1 MKTQNRKTR
10 LPRRLIGFVAAFAL
24 ALSLL
29 PVGVLTAFGEGE
41 AILQALN
48 LAGEPEAVLA
58 EEAPTSVIDG
68 EDEDIASTDETADPV
83 TEPETP
89 AEDAA
94 GDTDDGEDVAK
105 DDGKQEAAPSQEL
118 KAFTSTYE
126 EAVAAAAAKDK
137 DALAKALE
145 TATGLHAMLSADE
158 LEQPEVARMWTEIE
172 GLRATLSELAAEV
185 TDPAATVNGTGYE
198 TLQEAIGAANAGDT
212 VIIARDLALTEGI
225 TVAKAITLDLGGKKL
240 TASGCSAVT
249 VTGASA
255 TVRGGTIEVSAGS
268 DTYAVTVGASGSLS
282 TESVTVIGHG
292 ASGVLVNGGSYV
304 KRLTNIQATD
314 GFGIRVVN
322 GGSASHEGGMV
333 VANYGVFV
341 AGSGSTF
348 NMNGGDISAAG
359 FGITGNGL
367 AANGGTTINISG
379 GSVSS
384 TDSIAVYHP
393 QAGTLTVSGGSL
405 SGTYG
410 GIGIKSGTLTVTGGT
425 IAGTS
430 GGAYVDGE
438 SNGNG
443 INVSGSAIHVDSR
456 AGYAG
461 GMNISIS
468 GGTLSS
474 NNGYAID
481 EVSGGGSSQI
491 SSLFVTGGSFRAAL
505 GSIRLAPGANASV
518 SGGSFSHEV
527 PAEYC
532 ATGFV
537 CDGENGSYDI
547 VRADSIVEAQIGD
560 TTYKTLAE
568 AIAAAKDGDTV
579 VLLRSVSADGEGIVV
594 SGKAITLDLNGKTIT
609 GSGITGA
616 AVVSAAGGSA
626 VTVLGNGGTVTGSDS
641 PALATTGGSLVVSGG
656 SYRGNTTGCINA
668 QQGAITVYGGTFG
681 CEYAEGPGV
690 WYVLAGDA
698 ASFKIYGGTF
708 LNAEP
713 AESQLASGC
722 KVISDGAGKFDVT
735 RNYSGNIT
743 LLDGTPVEGN
753 TIVFADET
761 TLQMIEVTDP
771 NFGDKSWEWRAG
783 FKITVPE
790 GSHNPSY
797 SQISDWFNDDGSSS
811 QWVSAGSVADDGI
824 YYVSSSQAMMEQY
837 KGGDNQLMYRYGFDW
852 DGDGVNDQYV
862 TVIVKDTVTYAD
874 HECEWDE
881 GVILEGD
888 EPTCT
893 QTGVRTFECAK
904 CHVTRAEEVP
914 ALGHEYGDWYLA
926 YEATC
931 TTPEIEERVCERE
944 SGCDG
949 TWENGDGLEQ
959 RETAPALGHQ
969 WGDWAILEGFEPTC
983 VDDGIE
989 YRECAR
995 PGCQLTEEED
1005 EYGMGHGYEERVIP
1019 ALGHSWTTTV
1029 TKAATCTEDG
1039 EETSVCATC
1048 GETVT
1053 TVIPATGHSAVAV
1066 ADKPATCTET
1076 GLSGRTVCSVCNQ
1089 AVNEGTVLPM
1099 LEHRV
1104 GVGAVIRAA
1113 TCTTEGLMAFSCQ
1126 DCGVQVSTETIP
1138 ALGHAVAID
1147 PAVAATCTTA
1157 GLTEGSHC
1165 TACNEVLT
1173 AQQTIPALGH
1183 DWDEGEVTKAATC
1196 SATGVRT
1203 HHCTRCN
1210 VAGEQEIAID
1220 PNAHSWGAWTVV
1232 RNAAVGVEGSE
1243 QRVCAHDGT
1252 HVETRAIAA
1261 LQQPQNGGNANG
1273 ATTGGNAASGAT
1285 GGNGAAGGAT
1295 GGVEAAMT
1303 GGTGNVAGAQG
1314 AGEAIEGDETPLAA
1328 PDETTIADDANPLAA
1343 GNARVQQEGVDWAPV
1358 AVAVGAFVLVDG
1370 VAIAYVLRKRRRNRM
1385 M

>member
-58 EEAPTSVIDG
+58 EEAPASAIDG
-68 EDEDIASTDETADPV
+68 EDEDVASTDETADPV
-83 TEPETP
+83 TEPETA
-89 AEDAA
+89 AEDAV
-94 GDTDDGEDVAK
+94 GDTDDGEGAAK
-105 DDGKQEAAPSQEL
+105 DDGEQEAAPSQEL
-118 KAFTSTYE
+118 KAFTSAYE

-145 TATGLHAMLSADE
+145 TATGLHAMLSVDE

-212 VIIARDLALTEGI
+212 VIIAKDLALTEGI

-304 KRLTNIQATD
+304 KRLTNIQATG

-443 INVSGSAIHVDSR
+443 IHVSGSAIHVDSR

-481 EVSGGGSSQI
+481 EVSGGSSQI
-491 SSLFVTGGSFRAAL
+491 SSLSVTGGSFRAAL

-579 VLLRSVSADGEGIVV
+579 VLLRSVSVDGEGIVV

-656 SYRGNTTGCINA
+656 SYRGNTIGCINA

-874 HECEWDE
+874 HADHVWDE
-881 GVILEGD
+881 GVITVEPTCANPGARVFTCAVGGETRTEEIPALGCDWDEWVYYDATCTTGGGREHFCKRAEACDGEGWEWED
-888 EPTCT
+888 TTPALGHDWSDWELAIEPTCT
-893 QTGVRTFECAK
+893 EAGVECRW
-904 CHVTRAEEVP
+904 CNR
-914 ALGHEYGDWYLA
+914 DD
-926 YEATC
+926 
-931 TTPEIEERVCERE
+931 
-944 SGCDG
+944 CDG
-949 TWENGDGLEQ
+949 TWENGDGWDE
-959 RETAPALGHQ
+959 RE
-969 WGDWAILEGFEPTC
+969 
-983 VDDGIE
+983 V
-989 YRECAR
+989 
-995 PGCQLTEEED
+995 
-1005 EYGMGHGYEERVIP
+1005 P
-1019 ALGHSWTTTV
+1019 ALGHSWNTTV

-1039 EETSVCATC
+1039 EETSVCAAC

-1089 AVNEGTVLPM
+1089 VVNEGTVLPM

-1113 TCTTEGLMAFSCQ
+1113 TCTTEGIMAFSCQ

-1273 ATTGGNAASGAT
+1273 ATTGGNAVSGAT

-1295 GGVEAAMT
+1295 GGVDAAVT
-1303 GGTGNVAGAQG
+1303 GGTGNVAGTQG

>member
-58 EEAPTSVIDG
+58 EEAPTSAIDG

-145 TATGLHAMLSADE
+145 TATGLHAMLGADE

-212 VIIARDLALTEGI
+212 VTIAKDLALTEGI

-341 AGSGSTF
+341 AGSGSRF

-443 INVSGSAIHVDSR
+443 IHVSGSAIHVDSR

-481 EVSGGGSSQI
+481 EVSGGSSQI
-491 SSLFVTGGSFRAAL
+491 SSLSVTGDSFHAAL

-579 VLLRSVSADGEGIVV
+579 VLLRSVSVDGEGIVV

-874 HECEWDE
+874 HADHVWDE
-881 GVILEGD
+881 GVITVEPTCANPGARVFTCAVGGETRTEEIPALGCDWDEWVYYDATCTTGGGREHFCKRAEACDGEGWEWED
-888 EPTCT
+888 TTPALGHDWSDWELAIEPTCT
-893 QTGVRTFECAK
+893 EAGVECRW
-904 CHVTRAEEVP
+904 CNR
-914 ALGHEYGDWYLA
+914 DD
-926 YEATC
+926 
-931 TTPEIEERVCERE
+931 
-944 SGCDG
+944 CDG
-949 TWENGDGLEQ
+949 TWENGDGWDE
-959 RETAPALGHQ
+959 RE
-969 WGDWAILEGFEPTC
+969 
-983 VDDGIE
+983 V
-989 YRECAR
+989 
-995 PGCQLTEEED
+995 
-1005 EYGMGHGYEERVIP
+1005 P
-1019 ALGHSWTTTV
+1019 ALGHSWNTTV

-1039 EETSVCATC
+1039 EETSVCAAC

-1089 AVNEGTVLPM
+1089 VVNEGTVLPM

-1113 TCTTEGLMAFSCQ
+1113 TCTTEGIMAFSCQ

-1273 ATTGGNAASGAT
+1273 ATTGGNAVSGAT

-1295 GGVEAAMT
+1295 GGVDAAVT
-1303 GGTGNVAGAQG
+1303 GGTGNVAGTQG

>member
-58 EEAPTSVIDG
+58 EEAPTSAIDG
-68 EDEDIASTDETADPV
+68 EDEDVASTDETADPV
-83 TEPETP
+83 TEPETA
-89 AEDAA
+89 AEDAV
-94 GDTDDGEDVAK
+94 GDTDDGEGAAK
-105 DDGKQEAAPSQEL
+105 DDGEQEAAPSQEL
-118 KAFTSTYE
+118 KAFTNTYE

-145 TATGLHAMLSADE
+145 TATGLHAMLGADE

-212 VIIARDLALTEGI
+212 VTIAKDLALTEGI

-249 VTGASA
+249 VTGDSA

-282 TESVTVIGHG
+282 TESVTIIGHG

-491 SSLFVTGGSFRAAL
+491 SSLSVTGGSFRAAL

-547 VRADSIVEAQIGD
+547 VRANSIVEAQIGD

-579 VLLRSVSADGEGIVV
+579 VLLRSVSVDGEGIVV

-761 TLQMIEVTDP
+761 TLQMIEVTNP

-783 FKITVPE
+783 FKIAVPE

-874 HECEWDE
+874 HADHVWDE
-881 GVILEGD
+881 GVITVEPTCANPGARVFTCAVGGETRTEEIPALGCDWDEWEYYDATCTTGGGREHFCKRAEACDGEGWEWED
-888 EPTCT
+888 TTPALGHLWSDWELAVEPTCT
-893 QTGVRTFECAK
+893 EAGVECRW
-904 CHVTRAEEVP
+904 CNRGDDCDGTWEIGDGWDEREVP
-914 ALGHEYGDWYLA
+914 ALGH
-926 YEATC
+926 
-931 TTPEIEERVCERE
+931 
-944 SGCDG
+944 
-949 TWENGDGLEQ
+949 
-959 RETAPALGHQ
+959 
-969 WGDWAILEGFEPTC
+969 
-983 VDDGIE
+983 
-989 YRECAR
+989 
-995 PGCQLTEEED
+995 
-1005 EYGMGHGYEERVIP
+1005 
-1019 ALGHSWTTTV
+1019 SWNTTV

-1039 EETSVCATC
+1039 EQTSVCATC
-1048 GETVT
+1048 DETVT

-1089 AVNEGTVLPM
+1089 VVNEGTVLPM

-1147 PAVAATCTTA
+1147 PAVAATCTTT

-1183 DWDEGEVTKAATC
+1183 DWDEGEVTRAATC

-1220 PNAHSWGAWTVV
+1220 PNAHSWGAWTVI

-1273 ATTGGNAASGAT
+1273 GTTGGNAASGVT

-1295 GGVEAAMT
+1295 GGVEAAVT
-1303 GGTGNVAGAQG
+1303 GGTGNAAGTQG
-1314 AGEAIEGDETPLAA
+1314 AGEGDETPLAA

>member
-58 EEAPTSVIDG
+58 EEAPTSVIDD

-83 TEPETP
+83 TEPETA
-89 AEDAA
+89 AEDAV
-94 GDTDDGEDVAK
+94 GDTDDGEGAAK
-105 DDGKQEAAPSQEL
+105 DDGEQEAAPSQEL
-118 KAFTSTYE
+118 KAFTNTYE

-145 TATGLHAMLSADE
+145 TAIGLHAMLGADE

-212 VIIARDLALTEGI
+212 VIIAKDLALTEGI

-255 TVRGGTIEVSAGS
+255 IVRGGTIEVSAGS

-341 AGSGSTF
+341 AGNGSRF

-367 AANGGTTINISG
+367 AANGGTAINISG

-443 INVSGSAIHVDSR
+443 IHVSGSAIHVDSR

-481 EVSGGGSSQI
+481 EVSGGGSQI
-491 SSLFVTGGSFRAAL
+491 SSLSVTGGSFRAAL

-579 VLLRSVSADGEGIVV
+579 VLLRSVSVDGEGIVV

-874 HECEWDE
+874 HADHVWDE
-881 GVILEGD
+881 GVITVEPTCANPGARVFTCAVGGETRTEEIPALGCDWDEWEYYDATCTTGGGREHFCKRAEACDGEGWEWED
-888 EPTCT
+888 TTPALGHDWNDWELAIEPTCT
-893 QTGVRTFECAK
+893 EAGVECRW
-904 CHVTRAEEVP
+904 CNR
-914 ALGHEYGDWYLA
+914 DD
-926 YEATC
+926 
-931 TTPEIEERVCERE
+931 
-944 SGCDG
+944 CDG
-949 TWENGDGLEQ
+949 TWENGD
-959 RETAPALGHQ
+959 
-969 WGDWAILEGFEPTC
+969 
-983 VDDGIE
+983 
-989 YRECAR
+989 
-995 PGCQLTEEED
+995 
-1005 EYGMGHGYEERVIP
+1005 GYEERVIP
-1019 ALGHSWTTTV
+1019 ALGHSWNTTV

-1048 GETVT
+1048 GVTVT

-1066 ADKPATCTET
+1066 ADKAATCTET

-1089 AVNEGTVLPM
+1089 VVNEGTVLPM

-1147 PAVAATCTTA
+1147 PAVAATCTTT

-1203 HHCTRCN
+1203 HHCTRCD

-1273 ATTGGNAASGAT
+1273 ATTGGNAVSGTT

-1295 GGVEAAMT
+1295 GGVEAAVT

>member
-58 EEAPTSVIDG
+58 EEAPTSAIDG

-145 TATGLHAMLSADE
+145 TATGLHAMLGADE

-212 VIIARDLALTEGI
+212 VTIAKDLALTEGI

-341 AGSGSTF
+341 AGSGSRF

-443 INVSGSAIHVDSR
+443 IHVSGSAIHVDSR

-481 EVSGGGSSQI
+481 EVSGGSSQI
-491 SSLFVTGGSFRAAL
+491 SSLSVTGGSFHAAL

-579 VLLRSVSADGEGIVV
+579 VLLRSVSVDGEGIVV

-761 TLQMIEVTDP
+761 TLQMIEVTDS

-874 HECEWDE
+874 HADHVWDE
-881 GVILEGD
+881 GVITVEPTCANPGARVFTCAVGGETRTEEIPALGCDWDEWVYYDATCTTGGGREHFCKRAEACDGEGWEWED
-888 EPTCT
+888 TTPALGHDWSDWELAIEPTCT
-893 QTGVRTFECAK
+893 EAGVECRW
-904 CHVTRAEEVP
+904 CNR
-914 ALGHEYGDWYLA
+914 DD
-926 YEATC
+926 
-931 TTPEIEERVCERE
+931 
-944 SGCDG
+944 CDG
-949 TWENGDGLEQ
+949 TWENGDGWDE
-959 RETAPALGHQ
+959 RE
-969 WGDWAILEGFEPTC
+969 
-983 VDDGIE
+983 V
-989 YRECAR
+989 
-995 PGCQLTEEED
+995 
-1005 EYGMGHGYEERVIP
+1005 P
-1019 ALGHSWTTTV
+1019 ALGHSWNTTV

-1039 EETSVCATC
+1039 EETSVCAAC

-1089 AVNEGTVLPM
+1089 VVNEGTVLPM

-1113 TCTTEGLMAFSCQ
+1113 TCTTEGIMAFSCQ

-1273 ATTGGNAASGAT
+1273 ATTGGNAVSGAT

-1295 GGVEAAMT
+1295 GGVDAAVT
-1303 GGTGNVAGAQG
+1303 GGTGNVAGTQG

>member
-145 TATGLHAMLSADE
+145 TVTGLHAMLGADE
-158 LEQPEVARMWTEIE
+158 LEHPEVARMWTEIE

-212 VIIARDLALTEGI
+212 VTIAKDLALTEGI

-282 TESVTVIGHG
+282 TESVTIIGHG

-491 SSLFVTGGSFRAAL
+491 SSLSVIGGSFRAAL

-579 VLLRSVSADGEGIVV
+579 VLLRSVSVDGEGIVV

-874 HECEWDE
+874 HADHVWDE
-881 GVILEGD
+881 GVITVEPTCANPGARVFTCAVGGETRTEEIPALGCDWDEWEYY

-893 QTGVRTFECAK
+893 TG
-904 CHVTRAEEVP
+904 
-914 ALGHEYGDWYLA
+914 GG
-926 YEATC
+926 
-931 TTPEIEERVCERE
+931 RE
-944 SGCDG
+944 HFCQREDCDG
-949 TWENGDGLEQ
+949 EGWEWED
-959 RETAPALGHQ
+959 TTPALGHQ
-969 WGDWAILEGFEPTC
+969 WTDWKVWEGFEPTC
-983 VDDGIE
+983 EDKGIE
-989 YRECAR
+989 YRECGR

-1005 EYGMGHGYEERVIP
+1005 EYGVGHGYEEREVP
-1019 ALGHSWTTTV
+1019 ALGHQYGAWTV

-1039 EETSVCATC
+1039 EQSHACATC
-1048 GETVT
+1048 GKVETET
-1053 TVIPATGHSAVAV
+1053 IPATGHHEVA
-1066 ADKPATCTET
+1066 AGDKPATCTES
-1076 GLSGRTVCSVCNQ
+1076 GLSGRMVCSVCNQ
-1089 AVNEGTVLPM
+1089 VVNEGTVLPM

-1104 GVGAVIRAA
+1104 GAGAVIRAA
-1113 TCTTEGLMAFSCQ
+1113 TCTTEGLMTFSCQ

-1147 PAVAATCTTA
+1147 PAVAATCTAT

-1220 PNAHSWGAWTVV
+1220 PDAHSWGAWTVV

-1252 HVETRAIAA
+1252 HVETRVIAA
-1261 LQQPQNGGNANG
+1261 LQETQNGGNANG
-1273 ATTGGNAASGAT
+1273 GTTGGNAASGVT
-1285 GGNGAAGGAT
+1285 GGNGAAGN
-1295 GGVEAAMT
+1295 VT
-1303 GGTGNVAGAQG
+1303 GGTTGGTEAAVTGGAGNVADTQG

-1328 PDETTIADDANPLAA
+1328 PDQTTIADDANPLAA
-1343 GNARVQQEGVDWAPV
+1343 GNARVQQEGIDWVPV

>member
-145 TATGLHAMLSADE
+145 TVTGLHAMLGADE
-158 LEQPEVARMWTEIE
+158 LEHPEVARMWTEIE

-212 VIIARDLALTEGI
+212 VTIAKDLALTEGI

-282 TESVTVIGHG
+282 TESVTIIGHG

-491 SSLFVTGGSFRAAL
+491 SSLSVIGGSFRAAL

-518 SGGSFSHEV
+518 SGGLFSHEV

-579 VLLRSVSADGEGIVV
+579 VLLRSVSVDGEGIVV

-874 HECEWDE
+874 HADHVWDE
-881 GVILEGD
+881 GVITVEPTCANPGARVFTCAVGGETRTEEIPALGCDWDEWEYY

-893 QTGVRTFECAK
+893 TG
-904 CHVTRAEEVP
+904 
-914 ALGHEYGDWYLA
+914 GG
-926 YEATC
+926 
-931 TTPEIEERVCERE
+931 RE
-944 SGCDG
+944 HFCQREDCDG
-949 TWENGDGLEQ
+949 EGWEWED
-959 RETAPALGHQ
+959 TTPALGHQ
-969 WGDWAILEGFEPTC
+969 WTDWKVWEGFEPTC
-983 VDDGIE
+983 EDKGIE
-989 YRECAR
+989 YRECGR

-1005 EYGMGHGYEERVIP
+1005 EYGVGHGYEEREVP
-1019 ALGHSWTTTV
+1019 ALGHQYGAWTV

-1039 EETSVCATC
+1039 EQSHACATC
-1048 GETVT
+1048 GKVETET
-1053 TVIPATGHSAVAV
+1053 IPATGHHEVA
-1066 ADKPATCTET
+1066 AGDKPATCTES

-1089 AVNEGTVLPM
+1089 VVNEGTVLPM

-1104 GVGAVIRAA
+1104 GAGAVIRAA
-1113 TCTTEGLMAFSCQ
+1113 TCTTEGLMTFSCQ

-1147 PAVAATCTTA
+1147 PAVAATCTAT

-1220 PNAHSWGAWTVV
+1220 PDAHSWGAWTVV

-1252 HVETRAIAA
+1252 HVETRVIAA
-1261 LQQPQNGGNANG
+1261 LQETQNGGNANG
-1273 ATTGGNAASGAT
+1273 GTTGGNAASGVT
-1285 GGNGAAGGAT
+1285 GGNGAAGN
-1295 GGVEAAMT
+1295 VT
-1303 GGTGNVAGAQG
+1303 GGTTGGTEAAVTGGAGNVADTQG

-1328 PDETTIADDANPLAA
+1328 PDQTTIADDANPLAA
-1343 GNARVQQEGVDWAPV
+1343 GNARVQQEGIDWVPV

>member
-58 EEAPTSVIDG
+58 EEAPTSAIDG
-68 EDEDIASTDETADPV
+68 EDEDVASTDETADPV
-83 TEPETP
+83 TEPETA
-89 AEDAA
+89 AEDAV
-94 GDTDDGEDVAK
+94 GDTDDGEGAAK
-105 DDGKQEAAPSQEL
+105 DDGEQESAPSQEL
-118 KAFTSTYE
+118 KAFTNTYE

-145 TATGLHAMLSADE
+145 TATGLHAMLGADE

-212 VIIARDLALTEGI
+212 VTIAKDLALTEGI

-249 VTGASA
+249 VTGDSA

-282 TESVTVIGHG
+282 TESVTIIGHG

-491 SSLFVTGGSFRAAL
+491 SSLSVTGGSFRAAL

-579 VLLRSVSADGEGIVV
+579 VLLRSVSVDGEGIVV

-681 CEYAEGPGV
+681 CEFAEGPGV

-874 HECEWDE
+874 HADHVWDE
-881 GVILEGD
+881 GVITV
-888 EPTCT
+888 EPTCANPGT
-893 QTGVRTFECAK
+893 RVFTCAVGGETRT
-904 CHVTRAEEVP
+904 EEIP
-914 ALGHEYGDWYLA
+914 ALGCDWDEWVY
-926 YEATC
+926 YDATC
-931 TTPEIEERVCERE
+931 TTGGGRE
-944 SGCDG
+944 HFCQREDCDG
-949 TWENGDGLEQ
+949 EGYEWED
-959 RETAPALGHQ
+959 TTPALGHQ
-969 WGDWAILEGFEPTC
+969 WTDWKVWEGFEPTC
-983 VDDGIE
+983 EDEGIE

-995 PGCQLTEEED
+995 LGCQLTEEED
-1005 EYGMGHGYEERVIP
+1005 EYGVGHGYEEREVP
-1019 ALGHSWTTTV
+1019 ALGHQYGAWTV

-1039 EETSVCATC
+1039 EQSHVCATC
-1048 GETVT
+1048 GKLEMEI
-1053 TVIPATGHSAVAV
+1053 IPATGHSAVAV

-1076 GLSGRTVCSVCNQ
+1076 GLFGRTVCSVCNQ
-1089 AVNEGTVLPM
+1089 VVNEGTVLPM

-1147 PAVAATCTTA
+1147 PAVAATCTTT

-1203 HHCTRCN
+1203 HHCTRCD

-1273 ATTGGNAASGAT
+1273 VTTGGNAASGVT

-1295 GGVEAAMT
+1295 GGVEAAVT
-1303 GGTGNVAGAQG
+1303 GGTGNVAGTQG

-1343 GNARVQQEGVDWAPV
+1343 GNARVQQEGVDWVPV

>member
-94 GDTDDGEDVAK
+94 GDTEDGEDVAK

-443 INVSGSAIHVDSR
+443 IHVSGSAIHVDSR

-481 EVSGGGSSQI
+481 EVSGGSSQI

-969 WGDWAILEGFEPTC
+969 WGDWAIFEGFEPTC

-1147 PAVAATCTTA
+1147 PAVAATCTTT

>member
-1 MKTQNRKTR
+1 MKTQNRKTQ

-68 EDEDIASTDETADPV
+68 EDEDIASTDEAADPV

-333 VANYGVFV
+333 VANYGVFI
-341 AGSGSTF
+341 AGGGSTF
-348 NMNGGDISAAG
+348 NMIGGEISAEG
-359 FGITGNGL
+359 YGITGNGSSGM
-367 AANGGTTINISG
+367 GGTTINVSG
-379 GSVSS
+379 GSITSS
-384 TDSIAVYHP
+384 GWIAIYHP
-393 QAGTLTVSGGSL
+393 QDGALNVSGGSL
-405 SGTYG
+405 TGNYG
-410 GIGIKSGTLTVTGGT
+410 GIGIKSGSLSVTGGS
-425 IAGTS
+425 ISGTNS
-430 GGAYVDGE
+430 AEYVDFG
-438 SNGNG
+438 SIGNG
-443 INVSGSAIHVDSR
+443 IMVWGSAIHVDSR

-461 GMNISIS
+461 NLSINIS

-474 NNGYAID
+474 NNGYAVH
-481 EVSGGGSSQI
+481 EVSDGSTQL
-491 SSLFVTGGSFRAAL
+491 SSLTVTGGTFNTAL
-505 GSIRLAPGANASV
+505 GSIKLVPGANASV

-537 CDGENGSYDI
+537 CDGENGSFEI
-547 VRADSIVEAQIGD
+547 VRADSIVEAQVGD

-568 AIAAAKDGDTV
+568 AIAAAKDGDIV
-579 VLLRSVSADGEGIVV
+579 VLLRSVSVDGEGIVV

-609 GSGITGA
+609 GSGVTGA
-616 AVVSAAGGSA
+616 AVVSAAGGST
-626 VTVLGNGGTVTGSDS
+626 VTVLGNGGTIAGSDS
-641 PALATTGGSLVVSGG
+641 PALAATGGSLVISGG
-656 SYRGNTTGCINA
+656 SYRGNTTGCVNA

-681 CEYAEGPGV
+681 CEYAEGSGA
-690 WYVLAGDA
+690 WNVLAGDA
-698 ASFKIYGGTF
+698 AGFKIYGGTF

-735 RNYSGNIT
+735 RSYSGNIT

-771 NFGDKSWEWRAG
+771 NFGDLSYEWRAG
-783 FKITVPE
+783 FKVTLPE

-824 YYVSSSQAMMEQY
+824 YYVSSSQAMMDQY

-1019 ALGHSWTTTV
+1019 ALGHSWNTTV

-1089 AVNEGTVLPM
+1089 VVNEGAVLPM

-1147 PAVAATCTTA
+1147 PAVAATCTTT

-1303 GGTGNVAGAQG
+1303 GGTGNVAGTQG

>member
-1 MKTQNRKTR
+1 MKIQNRKTR

-41 AILQALN
+41 AILQALD

-58 EEAPTSVIDG
+58 EEAPTSDVDG
-68 EDEDIASTDETADPV
+68 EGEDVVSTDEAVDADTGTDV
-83 TEPETP
+83 EKP
-89 AEDAA
+89 AEDAT
-94 GDTDDGEDVAK
+94 GDAKDGEGAATGDE
-105 DDGKQEAAPSQEL
+105 KQEATPSTEL
-118 KAFTSTYE
+118 KAFTTTYE
-126 EAVAAAAAKDK
+126 EAVEAAAAKDK

-145 TATGLHAMLSADE
+145 TATSLHAMLSADE
-158 LEQPEVARMWTEIE
+158 LKQPEVTKMWTEIE
-172 GLRATLSELAAEV
+172 GLRVTLSELAAEV

-198 TLQEAIGAANAGDT
+198 TLQEAISAANAGDT
-212 VIIARDLALTEGI
+212 VTVIKDLALTEGV

-255 TVRGGTIEVSAGS
+255 TVTGGTIEVSGGN
-268 DTYAVTVGASGSLS
+268 DIYAVTVGASGALS
-282 TESVTVIGHG
+282 TESLTVIGRG
-292 ASGVLVNGGSYV
+292 ASGVMVNGGSYV
-304 KRLTNIQATD
+304 KRTTNIQATD
-314 GFGIRVVN
+314 GFGIRVVS
-322 GGSASHEGGMV
+322 GGSATHEGGSV

-341 AGSGSTF
+341 AGSGSTL

-359 FGITGNGL
+359 FGIAGNGL

-430 GGAYVDGE
+430 GSAYVDGE

-443 INVSGSAIHVDSR
+443 ISVSGSAIHVDSR

-491 SSLFVTGGSFRAAL
+491 SSLSVTGGTFNTAL

-532 ATGFV
+532 ATGFI
-537 CDGENGSYDI
+537 CDGEDGSFSI
-547 VRADSIVEAQIGD
+547 VRADSIVEAQVGE

-568 AIAAAKDGDTV
+568 AIAAAKDGNTI
-579 VLLRSVSADGEGIVV
+579 VLLRSVSVDGEGIVV
-594 SGKAITLDLNGKTIT
+594 SGKAIALDLNGKTIT

-616 AVVSAAGGSA
+616 AVMSAAGGST
-626 VTVLGNGGTVTGSDS
+626 VTVLGNGGKIIGSDS
-641 PALATTGGSLVVSGG
+641 PALATTGGSLVVNGG
-656 SYRGNTTGCINA
+656 SYRGSAAGCINA
-668 QQGAITVYGGTFG
+668 QQGAITVYGGSFG
-681 CEYAEGPGV
+681 CEYAEGSGS
-690 WYVLAGDA
+690 WNVLAGDA

-713 AESQLASGC
+713 GESQLASGC

-761 TLQMIEVTDP
+761 TLDMIEVTDP
-771 NFGDKSWEWRAG
+771 NFGDKSWEWRVG
-783 FKITVPE
+783 FKVSVPE
-790 GSHNPSY
+790 GAHDPSY
-797 SQISDWFNDDGSSS
+797 SQISEWWNDDGSSS
-811 QWVSAGSVADDGI
+811 SWANVGSVAEDGI
-824 YYVSSSQAMMEQY
+824 YWVSSSQSMMEQY

-862 TVIVKDTVTYAD
+862 TVVVKDTVTYAD
-874 HECEWDE
+874 HADHVWDE
-881 GVILEGD
+881 GVVTV
-888 EPTCT
+888 EPTCANP
-893 QTGVRTFECAK
+893 GVIVYTCAVGGETRTEEIPALGCDWDEWEYYDATCTSAGFREHFCQRENCDGEGWEFED
-904 CHVTRAEEVP
+904 TTP
-914 ALGHEYGDWYLA
+914 ALGHEWTDWK
-926 YEATC
+926 
-931 TTPEIEERVCERE
+931 V
-944 SGCDG
+944 
-949 TWENGDGLEQ
+949 W
-959 RETAPALGHQ
+959 
-969 WGDWAILEGFEPTC
+969 EGFEPTC
-983 VDDGIE
+983 EDEGIE

-1005 EYGMGHGYEERVIP
+1005 EYGMGHGYEEREVP
-1019 ALGHSWTTTV
+1019 ALGHQYGAWTV

-1039 EETSVCATC
+1039 EQSHVCATC
-1048 GETVT
+1048 GKVETET
-1053 TVIPATGHSAVAV
+1053 IPATGHHEVA
-1066 ADKPATCTET
+1066 AGDKPATCTET

-1089 AVNEGTVLPM
+1089 VVNEGTVLPM

-1104 GVGAVIRAA
+1104 GAGAVIRAA
-1113 TCTTEGLMAFSCQ
+1113 TCTTEGLMTFSCQ

-1147 PAVAATCTTA
+1147 PAVAATCTAT

-1183 DWDEGEVTKAATC
+1183 DWDEGEVTKTATC

-1220 PNAHSWGAWTVV
+1220 PDAHSWGAWTVV

-1261 LQQPQNGGNANG
+1261 LEATTQGGANAG
-1273 ATTGGNAASGAT
+1273 GTTGGNAATGVM
-1285 GGNGAAGGAT
+1285 GGNAAAGGVESAVT
-1295 GGVEAAMT
+1295 GGA
-1303 GGTGNVAGAQG
+1303 GTAAGAQG
-1314 AGEAIEGDETPLAA
+1314 AGEVIEGDETPLTT
-1328 PDETTIADDANPLAA
+1328 PGETTIADDANPLAA
-1343 GNARVQQEGVDWAPV
+1343 GTVRAQEGGIDWMV
-1358 AVAVGAFVLVDG
+1358 VGIAVGAFVLVDG
-1370 VAIAYVLRKRRRNRM
+1370 LVIAYVLRKRRSR
-1385 M
+1385 

>member
-58 EEAPTSVIDG
+58 EEAPTSAIDG
-68 EDEDIASTDETADPV
+68 EDEDVASTDETADPV
-83 TEPETP
+83 TEPETA
-89 AEDAA
+89 AEDAV
-94 GDTDDGEDVAK
+94 GDTDDGEGAAK
-105 DDGKQEAAPSQEL
+105 DDGEQEAAPSQEL
-118 KAFTSTYE
+118 KAFTNTYE

-145 TATGLHAMLSADE
+145 TATGLHAMLGADE

-212 VIIARDLALTEGI
+212 VTIAKDLALTEGI

-249 VTGASA
+249 VTGDSA

-282 TESVTVIGHG
+282 TESVTIIGHG

-491 SSLFVTGGSFRAAL
+491 SSLSVTGGSFRAAL

-579 VLLRSVSADGEGIVV
+579 VLLRSVSVDGEGIVV

-783 FKITVPE
+783 FKIAVPE

-874 HECEWDE
+874 HADHVWDE
-881 GVILEGD
+881 GVITVEPTCANPGARVFTCAVGGETRTEEIPALGCDWDEWEYYDATCTTGGGREHFCKRAEACDGEGWEWED
-888 EPTCT
+888 TTPALGHLWSDWELAVEPTCT
-893 QTGVRTFECAK
+893 EAGVECRW
-904 CHVTRAEEVP
+904 CNRGDDCDGTWEIGDGWDEREVP
-914 ALGHEYGDWYLA
+914 ALGH
-926 YEATC
+926 
-931 TTPEIEERVCERE
+931 
-944 SGCDG
+944 
-949 TWENGDGLEQ
+949 
-959 RETAPALGHQ
+959 
-969 WGDWAILEGFEPTC
+969 
-983 VDDGIE
+983 
-989 YRECAR
+989 
-995 PGCQLTEEED
+995 
-1005 EYGMGHGYEERVIP
+1005 
-1019 ALGHSWTTTV
+1019 SWNTTV

-1039 EETSVCATC
+1039 EQTSVCATC
-1048 GETVT
+1048 DETVT

-1089 AVNEGTVLPM
+1089 VVNEGTVLPM

-1147 PAVAATCTTA
+1147 PAVAATCTTT

-1183 DWDEGEVTKAATC
+1183 DWDEGEVTRAATC

-1220 PNAHSWGAWTVV
+1220 PNAHSWGAWTVI

-1273 ATTGGNAASGAT
+1273 GTTGGNAASGVT

-1295 GGVEAAMT
+1295 GGVEAAVT
-1303 GGTGNVAGAQG
+1303 GGTGNAAGTQG
-1314 AGEAIEGDETPLAA
+1314 AGEGDETPLAA

>member
-212 VIIARDLALTEGI
+212 VIIAKDLALTEGI

-461 GMNISIS
+461 GMNIIIS

-491 SSLFVTGGSFRAAL
+491 SSLSVTGGSFRAAL

-579 VLLRSVSADGEGIVV
+579 VLLRSVSVDGEGIVV

-874 HECEWDE
+874 HADHVWDE
-881 GVILEGD
+881 GVITVEPTCANPGTRVFTCAVGGETRTEEIPALGCDWDEWVYYDATCTTGGGREHFCQREDCDGEGYEWED
-888 EPTCT
+888 TTPALGHDWNDWELAIEPTCT
-893 QTGVRTFECAK
+893 EAGVECRW
-904 CHVTRAEEVP
+904 CNR
-914 ALGHEYGDWYLA
+914 DD
-926 YEATC
+926 
-931 TTPEIEERVCERE
+931 
-944 SGCDG
+944 CDG
-949 TWENGDGLEQ
+949 TWENGD
-959 RETAPALGHQ
+959 
-969 WGDWAILEGFEPTC
+969 
-983 VDDGIE
+983 
-989 YRECAR
+989 
-995 PGCQLTEEED
+995 
-1005 EYGMGHGYEERVIP
+1005 GYEERVIP
-1019 ALGHSWTTTV
+1019 ALGHSWNTTV

-1066 ADKPATCTET
+1066 ADKAATCTET

-1089 AVNEGTVLPM
+1089 VVNEGTVLPM

-1203 HHCTRCN
+1203 HHCTRCD

-1220 PNAHSWGAWTVV
+1220 PNAHSWGAWTVI

-1252 HVETRAIAA
+1252 HVETRVIAA

-1295 GGVEAAMT
+1295 GGVEAAVT
-1303 GGTGNVAGAQG
+1303 DGTGNVAGTQG
-1314 AGEAIEGDETPLAA
+1314 AGEAIEGDETLLAA

-1343 GNARVQQEGVDWAPV
+1343 GNARVQQEDVDWAPV

>member
-58 EEAPTSVIDG
+58 EEAPTSVIDD

-83 TEPETP
+83 TEPETA
-89 AEDAA
+89 AEDAV
-94 GDTDDGEDVAK
+94 GDTDDGEGAAK
-105 DDGKQEAAPSQEL
+105 DDGEQEAAPSQEL
-118 KAFTSTYE
+118 KAFTNTYE

-145 TATGLHAMLSADE
+145 TATGLHAMLGVDE

-212 VIIARDLALTEGI
+212 VIIAKDLALTEGI

-292 ASGVLVNGGSYV
+292 DSGVLVNGGSYV

-341 AGSGSTF
+341 AGNGSRF

-481 EVSGGGSSQI
+481 EVSSGGGSQI
-491 SSLFVTGGSFRAAL
+491 SSLSVTGGSFRAAL

-579 VLLRSVSADGEGIVV
+579 VLLRSVSVDGEGIVV

-656 SYRGNTTGCINA
+656 SYRGNTIGCINA

-862 TVIVKDTVTYAD
+862 TVIVVEPTCANPGARVFTCAVGGETRTEEIPALGCD
-874 HECEWDE
+874 WDE
-881 GVILEGD
+881 WVYYDATCTTGGGREHFCKRAEACDGEGWEWED
-888 EPTCT
+888 TTPALGHDWSDWELAIEPTCT
-893 QTGVRTFECAK
+893 EAGVECRW
-904 CHVTRAEEVP
+904 CNR
-914 ALGHEYGDWYLA
+914 DD
-926 YEATC
+926 
-931 TTPEIEERVCERE
+931 
-944 SGCDG
+944 CDG
-949 TWENGDGLEQ
+949 TWENGDGWDE
-959 RETAPALGHQ
+959 RE
-969 WGDWAILEGFEPTC
+969 
-983 VDDGIE
+983 V
-989 YRECAR
+989 
-995 PGCQLTEEED
+995 
-1005 EYGMGHGYEERVIP
+1005 P
-1019 ALGHSWTTTV
+1019 ALGHSWNTTV

-1089 AVNEGTVLPM
+1089 VVNEGTVLPM

-1210 VAGEQEIAID
+1210 VAGEQEIAIN

-1285 GGNGAAGGAT
+1285 GGSGAAGGAT
-1295 GGVEAAMT
+1295 GGVEAAVT

>member
-1 MKTQNRKTR
+1 MKTQNRKSR
-10 LPRRLIGFVAAFAL
+10 LPRKLIGFVAALAL
-24 ALSLL
+24 AISLL

-41 AILQALN
+41 AILEALN

-58 EEAPTSVIDG
+58 EDAPTSDVD
-68 EDEDIASTDETADPV
+68 DEDVVPADEQTDADA
-83 TEPETP
+83 EPETP
-89 AEDAA
+89 TEGTTGDA
-94 GDTDDGEDVAK
+94 TEGEDTATG
-105 DDGKQEAAPSQEL
+105 DDRQEATPSKEL
-118 KAFTSTYE
+118 KAFTTTYE
-126 EAVAAAAAKDK
+126 ETVAAATAKDK

-145 TATGLHAMLSADE
+145 TANGLYAMLSADE
-158 LEQPEVARMWTEIE
+158 LKQPEVVQMRANLE
-172 GLRATLSELAAEV
+172 GLKATLGELAAEV

-198 TLQEAIGAANAGDT
+198 TLQEAISAANAGDT
-212 VIIARDLALTEGI
+212 VILSKDLALTEGV

-240 TASGCSAVT
+240 IASGCSAVT

-255 TVRGGTIEVSAGS
+255 TVRGGTIEVSGDS
-268 DTYAVTVGASGSLS
+268 SVYAVTVGVSGSLS
-282 TESVTVIGHG
+282 TESLSVIGHG
-292 ASGVLVNGGSYV
+292 TSGVMVNGGSYD
-304 KRLTNIQATD
+304 KRTTNIQATS
-314 GFGIRVVN
+314 GYGIRVLA
-322 GGSASHEGGMV
+322 GGSVNHEGGMV
-333 VANYGVFV
+333 VANYGVFI
-341 AGSGSTF
+341 AGNGSTF
-348 NMNGGDISAAG
+348 NMRGGDISAAG

-443 INVSGSAIHVDSR
+443 IHVSGSAIHVDSP

-481 EVSGGGSSQI
+481 EVSGGSSQI
-491 SSLFVTGGSFRAAL
+491 SSLSVTGGSFRAAL
-505 GSIRLAPGANASV
+505 GSIRLAPGANASI

-579 VLLRSVSADGEGIVV
+579 VLLRSVSVDGEGIVV

-797 SQISDWFNDDGSSS
+797 SQISDWFNDGGSSS

-874 HECEWDE
+874 HADHVWDE
-881 GVILEGD
+881 GVITVEPTCANPGARVFTCAVGGETRTEEIPALGCDWDEWVYYDATCTTGGGREHFCKRAEACDGEGWEWED
-888 EPTCT
+888 TTPALGHDWSDWELAIEPTCT
-893 QTGVRTFECAK
+893 EAGVECRW
-904 CHVTRAEEVP
+904 CNR
-914 ALGHEYGDWYLA
+914 DD
-926 YEATC
+926 
-931 TTPEIEERVCERE
+931 
-944 SGCDG
+944 CDG
-949 TWENGDGLEQ
+949 TWENGDGWDE
-959 RETAPALGHQ
+959 RE
-969 WGDWAILEGFEPTC
+969 
-983 VDDGIE
+983 V
-989 YRECAR
+989 
-995 PGCQLTEEED
+995 
-1005 EYGMGHGYEERVIP
+1005 P
-1019 ALGHSWTTTV
+1019 ALGHSWNTTV

-1039 EETSVCATC
+1039 EETSVCVTC

-1089 AVNEGTVLPM
+1089 VVNEGTVLPM

-1273 ATTGGNAASGAT
+1273 ATTGGNAVSGAT

-1295 GGVEAAMT
+1295 GGVGAAVT
-1303 GGTGNVAGAQG
+1303 GGTGNVAGTQG

>member
-58 EEAPTSVIDG
+58 EEAPTSVIDD

-83 TEPETP
+83 TEPETA
-89 AEDAA
+89 AEDAV
-94 GDTDDGEDVAK
+94 GDTDDGEGAAK
-105 DDGKQEAAPSQEL
+105 DDGEQEAAPSQEL
-118 KAFTSTYE
+118 KAFTNTYE

-145 TATGLHAMLSADE
+145 TATGLHAMLGVDE

-212 VIIARDLALTEGI
+212 VIIAKDLALTEGI

-282 TESVTVIGHG
+282 TESVTIIGHG

-443 INVSGSAIHVDSR
+443 IHVSGSAIHVDSR

-481 EVSGGGSSQI
+481 EVSGGSSQI
-491 SSLFVTGGSFRAAL
+491 SSLSVTGGSFRAAL

-579 VLLRSVSADGEGIVV
+579 VLLRSVSVDGEGIVV

-874 HECEWDE
+874 HADHVWDE
-881 GVILEGD
+881 GVITVEPTCANPGARVFTCAVGGETRTEEIPALGCDWDEWVYYDATCTTGGGREHFCKRAEACDGEGWEWED
-888 EPTCT
+888 TTPALGHDWSDWELAIEPTCT
-893 QTGVRTFECAK
+893 EAGVECRW
-904 CHVTRAEEVP
+904 CNR
-914 ALGHEYGDWYLA
+914 DD
-926 YEATC
+926 
-931 TTPEIEERVCERE
+931 
-944 SGCDG
+944 CDG
-949 TWENGDGLEQ
+949 TWENGDGWDE
-959 RETAPALGHQ
+959 RE
-969 WGDWAILEGFEPTC
+969 
-983 VDDGIE
+983 V
-989 YRECAR
+989 
-995 PGCQLTEEED
+995 
-1005 EYGMGHGYEERVIP
+1005 P
-1019 ALGHSWTTTV
+1019 ALGHSWNTTV

-1089 AVNEGTVLPM
+1089 VVNEGTVLPM

-1203 HHCTRCN
+1203 HHCTRCD

-1220 PNAHSWGAWTVV
+1220 PNAHSWGAWTVI

-1285 GGNGAAGGAT
+1285 GGSGAAGGAT
-1295 GGVEAAMT
+1295 GGVEAAVT

>member
-145 TATGLHAMLSADE
+145 TVTGLHAMLGADE
-158 LEQPEVARMWTEIE
+158 LEHPEVARMWTEIE

-212 VIIARDLALTEGI
+212 VTIAKDLALTEGI

-282 TESVTVIGHG
+282 TESVTIIGHG
-292 ASGVLVNGGSYV
+292 ASGVLVKGGSYV

-491 SSLFVTGGSFRAAL
+491 SSLSVIGGSFRAAL

-579 VLLRSVSADGEGIVV
+579 VLLRSVSVDGEGIVV

-874 HECEWDE
+874 HADHVWDE
-881 GVILEGD
+881 GVITVEPTCANPGARVFTCAVGGETRTEEIPALGCDWDEWEYY

-893 QTGVRTFECAK
+893 TG
-904 CHVTRAEEVP
+904 
-914 ALGHEYGDWYLA
+914 GG
-926 YEATC
+926 
-931 TTPEIEERVCERE
+931 RE
-944 SGCDG
+944 HFCQREDCDG
-949 TWENGDGLEQ
+949 EGWEWED
-959 RETAPALGHQ
+959 TTPALGHQ
-969 WGDWAILEGFEPTC
+969 WTDWKVWEGFEPTC
-983 VDDGIE
+983 EDKGIE
-989 YRECAR
+989 YRECGR

-1005 EYGMGHGYEERVIP
+1005 EYGVGHGYEEREVP
-1019 ALGHSWTTTV
+1019 ALGHQYGAWTV

-1039 EETSVCATC
+1039 EQSHACATC
-1048 GETVT
+1048 GKVETET
-1053 TVIPATGHSAVAV
+1053 IPATGHHEVA
-1066 ADKPATCTET
+1066 AGDKPATCTES

-1089 AVNEGTVLPM
+1089 VVNEGTVLPM

-1104 GVGAVIRAA
+1104 GAGAVIRAA
-1113 TCTTEGLMAFSCQ
+1113 TCTTEGLMTFSCQ

-1147 PAVAATCTTA
+1147 PAVAATCTAT

-1220 PNAHSWGAWTVV
+1220 PDAHSWGAWTVV

-1252 HVETRAIAA
+1252 HVETRVIAA
-1261 LQQPQNGGNANG
+1261 LQETQNGGNANG
-1273 ATTGGNAASGAT
+1273 GTTGGNAASGVT
-1285 GGNGAAGGAT
+1285 GGNGAAGN
-1295 GGVEAAMT
+1295 VT
-1303 GGTGNVAGAQG
+1303 GGTTGGTEAAVTGGAGNVADTQG

-1328 PDETTIADDANPLAA
+1328 PDQTTIADDANPLAA
-1343 GNARVQQEGVDWAPV
+1343 GNARVQQEGIDWVPV

>member
-145 TATGLHAMLSADE
+145 TVTGLHAMLGADE
-158 LEQPEVARMWTEIE
+158 LEHPEVARMWTEIE

-212 VIIARDLALTEGI
+212 VTIAKDLALTEGI

-282 TESVTVIGHG
+282 TESVTIIGHG

-491 SSLFVTGGSFRAAL
+491 SSLSVIGGSFRAAL

-568 AIAAAKDGDTV
+568 ATAAAKDGDTV
-579 VLLRSVSADGEGIVV
+579 VLLRSVSVDGEGIVV

-874 HECEWDE
+874 HADHVWDE
-881 GVILEGD
+881 GVITVEPTCANPGARVFTCAVGGETRTEEIPALGCDWDEWEYY

-893 QTGVRTFECAK
+893 TG
-904 CHVTRAEEVP
+904 
-914 ALGHEYGDWYLA
+914 GG
-926 YEATC
+926 
-931 TTPEIEERVCERE
+931 RE
-944 SGCDG
+944 HFCQREDCDG
-949 TWENGDGLEQ
+949 EGWEWED
-959 RETAPALGHQ
+959 TTPALGHQ
-969 WGDWAILEGFEPTC
+969 WTDWKVWEGFEPTC
-983 VDDGIE
+983 EDKGIE
-989 YRECAR
+989 YRECGR

-1005 EYGMGHGYEERVIP
+1005 EYGVGHGYEEREVP
-1019 ALGHSWTTTV
+1019 ALGHQYGAWTV

-1039 EETSVCATC
+1039 EQSHACATC
-1048 GETVT
+1048 GKVETET
-1053 TVIPATGHSAVAV
+1053 IPATGHHEVA
-1066 ADKPATCTET
+1066 AGDKPATCTES

-1089 AVNEGTVLPM
+1089 VVNEGTVLPM

-1104 GVGAVIRAA
+1104 GAGAVIRAA
-1113 TCTTEGLMAFSCQ
+1113 TCTTEGLMTFSCQ

-1147 PAVAATCTTA
+1147 PAVAATCTAT

-1220 PNAHSWGAWTVV
+1220 PDAHSWGAWTVV

-1252 HVETRAIAA
+1252 HVETRVIAA
-1261 LQQPQNGGNANG
+1261 LQETQNGGNANG
-1273 ATTGGNAASGAT
+1273 GTTGGNAASGVT
-1285 GGNGAAGGAT
+1285 GGNGAAGN
-1295 GGVEAAMT
+1295 VT
-1303 GGTGNVAGAQG
+1303 GGTTGGTEAAVTGGAGNVADTQG

-1328 PDETTIADDANPLAA
+1328 PDQTTIADDANPLAA
-1343 GNARVQQEGVDWAPV
+1343 GNARVQQEGIDWVPV

>member
-1 MKTQNRKTR
+1 M
-10 LPRRLIGFVAAFAL
+10 
-24 ALSLL
+24 
-29 PVGVLTAFGEGE
+29 
-41 AILQALN
+41 
-48 LAGEPEAVLA
+48 
-58 EEAPTSVIDG
+58 
-68 EDEDIASTDETADPV
+68 
-83 TEPETP
+83 
-89 AEDAA
+89 
-94 GDTDDGEDVAK
+94 
-105 DDGKQEAAPSQEL
+105 
-118 KAFTSTYE
+118 
-126 EAVAAAAAKDK
+126 
-137 DALAKALE
+137 
-145 TATGLHAMLSADE
+145 
-158 LEQPEVARMWTEIE
+158 
-172 GLRATLSELAAEV
+172 
-185 TDPAATVNGTGYE
+185 
-198 TLQEAIGAANAGDT
+198 
-212 VIIARDLALTEGI
+212 
-225 TVAKAITLDLGGKKL
+225 
-240 TASGCSAVT
+240 
-249 VTGASA
+249 
-255 TVRGGTIEVSAGS
+255 
-268 DTYAVTVGASGSLS
+268 
-282 TESVTVIGHG
+282 
-292 ASGVLVNGGSYV
+292 
-304 KRLTNIQATD
+304 
-314 GFGIRVVN
+314 
-322 GGSASHEGGMV
+322 
-333 VANYGVFV
+333 
-341 AGSGSTF
+341 
-348 NMNGGDISAAG
+348 
-359 FGITGNGL
+359 
-367 AANGGTTINISG
+367 
-379 GSVSS
+379 
-384 TDSIAVYHP
+384 
-393 QAGTLTVSGGSL
+393 
-405 SGTYG
+405 
-410 GIGIKSGTLTVTGGT
+410 
-425 IAGTS
+425 
-430 GGAYVDGE
+430 
-438 SNGNG
+438 
-443 INVSGSAIHVDSR
+443 
-456 AGYAG
+456 
-461 GMNISIS
+461 
-468 GGTLSS
+468 
-474 NNGYAID
+474 
-481 EVSGGGSSQI
+481 
-491 SSLFVTGGSFRAAL
+491 
-505 GSIRLAPGANASV
+505 
-518 SGGSFSHEV
+518 
-527 PAEYC
+527 
-532 ATGFV
+532 
-537 CDGENGSYDI
+537 
-547 VRADSIVEAQIGD
+547 
-560 TTYKTLAE
+560 
-568 AIAAAKDGDTV
+568 
-579 VLLRSVSADGEGIVV
+579 
-594 SGKAITLDLNGKTIT
+594 
-609 GSGITGA
+609 
-616 AVVSAAGGSA
+616 
-626 VTVLGNGGTVTGSDS
+626 
-641 PALATTGGSLVVSGG
+641 
-656 SYRGNTTGCINA
+656 
-668 QQGAITVYGGTFG
+668 
-681 CEYAEGPGV
+681 
-690 WYVLAGDA
+690 
-698 ASFKIYGGTF
+698 
-708 LNAEP
+708 
-713 AESQLASGC
+713 
-722 KVISDGAGKFDVT
+722 
-735 RNYSGNIT
+735 
-743 LLDGTPVEGN
+743 
-753 TIVFADET
+753 
-761 TLQMIEVTDP
+761 
-771 NFGDKSWEWRAG
+771 
-783 FKITVPE
+783 
-790 GSHNPSY
+790 
-797 SQISDWFNDDGSSS
+797 
-811 QWVSAGSVADDGI
+811 
-824 YYVSSSQAMMEQY
+824 
-837 KGGDNQLMYRYGFDW
+837 
-852 DGDGVNDQYV
+852 
-862 TVIVKDTVTYAD
+862 KDTVTYAD

-1089 AVNEGTVLPM
+1089 VVNEGAVLPM

-1147 PAVAATCTTA
+1147 PAVAATCTTT

-1183 DWDEGEVTKAATC
+1183 DWDEGEVTRAATC

-1203 HHCTRCN
+1203 HHCTRCD

-1285 GGNGAAGGAT
+1285 GGNGSAGGAT
-1295 GGVEAAMT
+1295 GGVEAAVT
-1303 GGTGNVAGAQG
+1303 GGTGNVAGTQG

-1343 GNARVQQEGVDWAPV
+1343 GNARVQQEDVDWAPV

>member
-145 TATGLHAMLSADE
+145 TVTGLHAMLGADE
-158 LEQPEVARMWTEIE
+158 LEHPEVARMWTEIE

-212 VIIARDLALTEGI
+212 VTIAKDLALTEGI

-282 TESVTVIGHG
+282 TESVTIIGHG

-491 SSLFVTGGSFRAAL
+491 SSLSVIGGSFRAAL

-547 VRADSIVEAQIGD
+547 ERADSIVEAQIGD

-579 VLLRSVSADGEGIVV
+579 VLLRSVSVDGEGIVV

-874 HECEWDE
+874 HADHVWDE
-881 GVILEGD
+881 GVITVEPTCANPGARVFTCAVGGETRTEEIPALGCDWDEWEYY

-893 QTGVRTFECAK
+893 TG
-904 CHVTRAEEVP
+904 
-914 ALGHEYGDWYLA
+914 GG
-926 YEATC
+926 
-931 TTPEIEERVCERE
+931 RE
-944 SGCDG
+944 HFCQREDCDG
-949 TWENGDGLEQ
+949 EGWEWED
-959 RETAPALGHQ
+959 TTPALGHQ
-969 WGDWAILEGFEPTC
+969 WTDWKVWEGFEPTC
-983 VDDGIE
+983 EDKGIE
-989 YRECAR
+989 YRECGR

-1005 EYGMGHGYEERVIP
+1005 EYGVGHGYEEREVP
-1019 ALGHSWTTTV
+1019 ALGHQYGAWTV

-1039 EETSVCATC
+1039 EQSHACATC
-1048 GETVT
+1048 GKVETET
-1053 TVIPATGHSAVAV
+1053 IPATGHHEVA
-1066 ADKPATCTET
+1066 AGDKPATCTES

-1089 AVNEGTVLPM
+1089 VVNEGTVLPM

-1104 GVGAVIRAA
+1104 GAGAVIRAA
-1113 TCTTEGLMAFSCQ
+1113 TCTTEGLMTFSCQ

-1147 PAVAATCTTA
+1147 PAVAATCTAT

-1220 PNAHSWGAWTVV
+1220 PDAHSWGAWTVV

-1252 HVETRAIAA
+1252 HVETRVIAA
-1261 LQQPQNGGNANG
+1261 LQETQNGGNANG
-1273 ATTGGNAASGAT
+1273 GTTGGNAASGVT
-1285 GGNGAAGGAT
+1285 GGNGAAGN
-1295 GGVEAAMT
+1295 VT
-1303 GGTGNVAGAQG
+1303 GGTTGGTEAAVTGGAGNVADTQG

-1328 PDETTIADDANPLAA
+1328 PDQTTIADDANPLAA
-1343 GNARVQQEGVDWAPV
+1343 GNARVQQEGIDWVPV

>member
-1 MKTQNRKTR
+1 MKTQDRKSR
-10 LPRRLIGFVAAFAL
+10 LPRKLIGFVAAFAL
-24 ALSLL
+24 AISLL

-41 AILQALN
+41 AILEALN

-58 EEAPTSVIDG
+58 EDAPASGVDDEGDSVAPADEQTDTDAVTETEQPAESTTGDVAEG
-68 EDEDIASTDETADPV
+68 EDTA
-83 TEPETP
+83 T
-89 AEDAA
+89 
-94 GDTDDGEDVAK
+94 GDD
-105 DDGKQEAAPSQEL
+105 KQETTPSQEL
-118 KAFTSTYE
+118 KAFTTACD
-126 EAVAAAAAKDK
+126 EAKAAAAAKDK

-145 TATGLHAMLSADE
+145 TANGLYAMLSADE
-158 LEQPEVARMWTEIE
+158 LKQPEVVQMRTDLE
-172 GLRATLSELAAEV
+172 GLKATLSELAAEV

-198 TLQEAIGAANAGDT
+198 TLQEAITAANAGDT
-212 VIIARDLALTEGI
+212 VILSKDLALTEGV

-240 TASGCSAVT
+240 IASGCSAVT

-255 TVRGGTIEVSAGS
+255 TVRGGTVEVSGDS
-268 DTYAVTVGASGSLS
+268 SVYAVTVGASGSLS
-282 TESVTVIGHG
+282 TESVSVIGHG
-292 ASGVLVNGGSYV
+292 TSGVMVNGGSYD
-304 KRLTNIQATD
+304 KRTTNIQATS
-314 GFGIRVVN
+314 GYGIRVLA
-322 GGSASHEGGMV
+322 GGSVNHEGGMV
-333 VANYGVFV
+333 VANYGVFI
-341 AGSGSTF
+341 AGNGSTF
-348 NMNGGDISAAG
+348 NMRGGDISAEG
-359 FGITGNGL
+359 YGITGNGSSGM
-367 AANGGTTINISG
+367 GGTTIN
-379 GSVSS
+379 
-384 TDSIAVYHP
+384 
-393 QAGTLTVSGGSL
+393 VSGGSIAS
-405 SGTYG
+405 SGWIAIYHPQDGALNVSGGTLTGNYG
-410 GIGIKSGTLTVTGGT
+410 GIGIKSGSLSITGGS
-425 IAGTS
+425 ISGTNS
-430 GGAYVDGE
+430 AEYVDFG
-438 SNGNG
+438 SIGNG
-443 INVSGSAIHVDSR
+443 IMVWGSAIHVDSH

-461 GMNISIS
+461 NLSISIS

-474 NNGYAID
+474 NNGYAVH
-481 EVSGGGSSQI
+481 EVSDGSTQL
-491 SSLFVTGGSFRAAL
+491 SSLTVTGGTFNTAL
-505 GSIRLAPGANASV
+505 EPFRLAGTSANASV
-518 SGGSFSHEV
+518 SGGSYNHEV

-537 CDGENGSYDI
+537 CDGENGSYGI
-547 VRADSIVEAQIGD
+547 VRADSIVEAQIGE

-579 VLLRSVSADGEGIVV
+579 VLLRSVSVDGEGIVV

-616 AVVSAAGGSA
+616 AVVSAAGGSV
-626 VTVLGNGGTVTGSDS
+626 VTVLGNGGVVTGSDS

-681 CEYAEGPGV
+681 CEYVEGSGA
-690 WYVLAGDA
+690 WNVLAGDA

-708 LNAEP
+708 LNAKP
-713 AESQLASGC
+713 AESQLAPGC

-735 RNYSGNIT
+735 RSYSGNIT

-761 TLQMIEVTDP
+761 TLQMVEVTDP
-771 NFGDKSWEWRAG
+771 NFGDMSTEWRVG
-783 FKITVPE
+783 FKVSVPE
-790 GSHNPSY
+790 GAHNPSY
-797 SQISDWFNDDGSSS
+797 SQVSEWWNDDGSSS
-811 QWVSAGSVADDGI
+811 SWTSVGSVAEDGI
-824 YYVSSSQAMMEQY
+824 YCVSSSQAMMDQY

-862 TVIVKDTVTYAD
+862 TVIVKDTVKYAD
-874 HECEWDE
+874 HECEWDDL
-881 GVILEGD
+881 GILEGD
-888 EPTCT
+888 EPTCANP
-893 QTGVRTFECAK
+893 GARTFECRH
-904 CHVTRAEEVP
+904 CHATRTEEVP
-914 ALGHEYGDWYLA
+914 ALGCDWGEWEYHD
-926 YEATC
+926 ATC
-931 TTPEIEERVCERE
+931 TYAGYREHYCQRGEDCDGEGWDFEDTTPALGHLWSDWELAVEPTCTEAGVECRWCDRDD
-944 SGCDG
+944 CDG
-949 TWENGDGLEQ
+949 TWEIGDGWDE
-959 RETAPALGHQ
+959 RE
-969 WGDWAILEGFEPTC
+969 
-983 VDDGIE
+983 V
-989 YRECAR
+989 
-995 PGCQLTEEED
+995 
-1005 EYGMGHGYEERVIP
+1005 P
-1019 ALGHSWTTTV
+1019 ALGHSWNTTV

-1039 EETSVCATC
+1039 EQTSVCATC

-1053 TVIPATGHSAVAV
+1053 TVIPATGHNAVAV

-1089 AVNEGTVLPM
+1089 VVDEGTVLPM

-1183 DWDEGEVTKAATC
+1183 DWDEGEVTRAATC

-1220 PNAHSWGAWTVV
+1220 PDAHSWGAWTVV

-1295 GGVEAAMT
+1295 GDAEAAVTPT
-1303 GGTGNVAGAQG
+1303 GGAGTG
-1314 AGEAIEGDETPLAA
+1314 AGEAIAGDETPLAA
-1328 PDETTIADDANPLAA
+1328 PDEEAIADDANPLAA
-1343 GNARVQQEGVDWAPV
+1343 SNARVQQEGIDWVPV

>member
-145 TATGLHAMLSADE
+145 TVTGLHAMLGADE
-158 LEQPEVARMWTEIE
+158 LEHPEVARMWTEIE

-212 VIIARDLALTEGI
+212 VTIAKDLALTEGI

-282 TESVTVIGHG
+282 TESVTIIGHG

-491 SSLFVTGGSFRAAL
+491 SSLSVIGGSFRAAL

-579 VLLRSVSADGEGIVV
+579 VLLRSVSVDGEGIVV

-874 HECEWDE
+874 HADHVWDE
-881 GVILEGD
+881 GVITVEPTCANPGARVFTCAVGGETRTEEIPTLGCDWDEWEYY

-893 QTGVRTFECAK
+893 TG
-904 CHVTRAEEVP
+904 
-914 ALGHEYGDWYLA
+914 GG
-926 YEATC
+926 
-931 TTPEIEERVCERE
+931 RE
-944 SGCDG
+944 HFCQREDCDG
-949 TWENGDGLEQ
+949 EGWEWED
-959 RETAPALGHQ
+959 TTPALGHQ
-969 WGDWAILEGFEPTC
+969 WTDWKVWEGFEPTC
-983 VDDGIE
+983 EDKGIE
-989 YRECAR
+989 YRECGR

-1005 EYGMGHGYEERVIP
+1005 EYGVGHGYEEREVP
-1019 ALGHSWTTTV
+1019 ALGHQYGAWTV

-1039 EETSVCATC
+1039 EQSHACATC
-1048 GETVT
+1048 GKVETET
-1053 TVIPATGHSAVAV
+1053 IPATGHHEVA
-1066 ADKPATCTET
+1066 AGDKPATCTES

-1089 AVNEGTVLPM
+1089 VVNEGTVLPM

-1104 GVGAVIRAA
+1104 GAGAVIRAA
-1113 TCTTEGLMAFSCQ
+1113 TCTTEGLMTFSCQ

-1147 PAVAATCTTA
+1147 PAVAATCTAT

-1220 PNAHSWGAWTVV
+1220 PDAHSWGAWTVV

-1252 HVETRAIAA
+1252 HVETRVIAA
-1261 LQQPQNGGNANG
+1261 LQETQNGGNANG
-1273 ATTGGNAASGAT
+1273 GTTGGNAASGVT
-1285 GGNGAAGGAT
+1285 GGNGAAGN
-1295 GGVEAAMT
+1295 VT
-1303 GGTGNVAGAQG
+1303 GGTTGGTEAAVTGGAGNVADTQG

-1328 PDETTIADDANPLAA
+1328 PDQTTIADDANPLAA
-1343 GNARVQQEGVDWAPV
+1343 GNARVQQEGIDWVPV

>member
-145 TATGLHAMLSADE
+145 TVTGLHAMLGADE
-158 LEQPEVARMWTEIE
+158 LEHPEVARMWTEIE

-185 TDPAATVNGTGYE
+185 TDPAATVHGTGYE

-212 VIIARDLALTEGI
+212 VTIAKDLALTEGI

-282 TESVTVIGHG
+282 TESVTIIGHG

-491 SSLFVTGGSFRAAL
+491 SSLSVIGGSFRAAL

-579 VLLRSVSADGEGIVV
+579 VLLRSVSVDGEGIVV

-874 HECEWDE
+874 HADHVWDE
-881 GVILEGD
+881 GVITVEPTCANPGARVFTCAVGGETRTEEIPALGCDWDEWEYY

-893 QTGVRTFECAK
+893 TG
-904 CHVTRAEEVP
+904 
-914 ALGHEYGDWYLA
+914 GG
-926 YEATC
+926 
-931 TTPEIEERVCERE
+931 RE
-944 SGCDG
+944 HFCQREDCDG
-949 TWENGDGLEQ
+949 EGWEWED
-959 RETAPALGHQ
+959 TTPALGHQ
-969 WGDWAILEGFEPTC
+969 WTDWKVWEGFEPTC
-983 VDDGIE
+983 EDKGIE
-989 YRECAR
+989 YRECGR

-1005 EYGMGHGYEERVIP
+1005 EYGVGHGYEEREVP
-1019 ALGHSWTTTV
+1019 ALGHQYGAWTV

-1039 EETSVCATC
+1039 EQSHACATC
-1048 GETVT
+1048 GKVETET
-1053 TVIPATGHSAVAV
+1053 IPATGHHEVA
-1066 ADKPATCTET
+1066 AGDKPATCTES

-1089 AVNEGTVLPM
+1089 VVNEGTVLPM

-1104 GVGAVIRAA
+1104 GAGAVIRAA
-1113 TCTTEGLMAFSCQ
+1113 TCTTEGLMTFSCQ

-1147 PAVAATCTTA
+1147 PAVAATCTAT

-1220 PNAHSWGAWTVV
+1220 PDAHSWGAWTVV

-1252 HVETRAIAA
+1252 HVETRVIAA
-1261 LQQPQNGGNANG
+1261 LQETQNGGNANG
-1273 ATTGGNAASGAT
+1273 GTTGGNAASGVT
-1285 GGNGAAGGAT
+1285 GGNGAAGN
-1295 GGVEAAMT
+1295 VT
-1303 GGTGNVAGAQG
+1303 GGTTGGTEAAVTGGAGNVADTQG

-1328 PDETTIADDANPLAA
+1328 PDQTTIADDANPLAA
-1343 GNARVQQEGVDWAPV
+1343 GNARVQQEGIDWVPV

>member
-58 EEAPTSVIDG
+58 EEAPTSAIDG

-145 TATGLHAMLSADE
+145 TATGLHAMLGADE

-212 VIIARDLALTEGI
+212 VTIAKDLALTEGI

-341 AGSGSTF
+341 AGSGSRF

-443 INVSGSAIHVDSR
+443 IHVSGSAIHVDSR

-481 EVSGGGSSQI
+481 EVSGGSSQI
-491 SSLFVTGGSFRAAL
+491 SSLSVTGGSFHAAL

-579 VLLRSVSADGEGIVV
+579 VLLRSVSVDGEGIVV

-874 HECEWDE
+874 HADHVWDE
-881 GVILEGD
+881 GVITVEPTCANPGARVFTCAVGGETRTEEIPALGCDWDEWVYYDATCTTGGGREHFCKRAEACDGEGWEWED
-888 EPTCT
+888 TTPALGHDWSDWELAIEPTCT
-893 QTGVRTFECAK
+893 EAGVECRW
-904 CHVTRAEEVP
+904 CNR
-914 ALGHEYGDWYLA
+914 DD
-926 YEATC
+926 
-931 TTPEIEERVCERE
+931 
-944 SGCDG
+944 CDG
-949 TWENGDGLEQ
+949 TWENGDGWDE
-959 RETAPALGHQ
+959 RE
-969 WGDWAILEGFEPTC
+969 
-983 VDDGIE
+983 V
-989 YRECAR
+989 
-995 PGCQLTEEED
+995 
-1005 EYGMGHGYEERVIP
+1005 P
-1019 ALGHSWTTTV
+1019 ALGHSWNTTV

-1039 EETSVCATC
+1039 EETSVCAAC

-1089 AVNEGTVLPM
+1089 VVNEGTVLPM

-1113 TCTTEGLMAFSCQ
+1113 TCTTEGIMAFSCQ

-1273 ATTGGNAASGAT
+1273 ATTGGNAVSGAT

-1295 GGVEAAMT
+1295 GGVDAAVT
-1303 GGTGNVAGAQG
+1303 GGTGNVAGTQG

>member
-41 AILQALN
+41 AILQALD

-58 EEAPTSVIDG
+58 EEAPTSDVDG
-68 EDEDIASTDETADPV
+68 EGEDVVSTDEAVDADTGTDV
-83 TEPETP
+83 EKP
-89 AEDAA
+89 AEDAT
-94 GDTDDGEDVAK
+94 GDAKDGEGATTGDE
-105 DDGKQEAAPSQEL
+105 KQEATPSTEL
-118 KAFTSTYE
+118 KAFTTTYE
-126 EAVAAAAAKDK
+126 EAVEAAAAKNK

-145 TATGLHAMLSADE
+145 TATSLHAMLSADE
-158 LEQPEVARMWTEIE
+158 LKQPEVTKMWTEIE
-172 GLRATLSELAAEV
+172 GLRVTLSELAAEV

-198 TLQEAIGAANAGDT
+198 TLQEAISAANAGDT
-212 VIIARDLALTEGI
+212 VTVVKDLALTEGV

-255 TVRGGTIEVSAGS
+255 TITGGTIEVSGGN
-268 DTYAVTVGASGSLS
+268 DIYAVTVGASGVLS
-282 TESVTVIGHG
+282 TESLTVIGRG
-292 ASGVLVNGGSYV
+292 ASGVMVNGGSYV
-304 KRLTNIQATD
+304 KRTTNIQATD
-314 GFGIRVVN
+314 GFGIRVVS
-322 GGSASHEGGMV
+322 GGSATHEGGSV

-430 GGAYVDGE
+430 GSVYVDGE

-443 INVSGSAIHVDSR
+443 ISVSGSAIHVDSR

-491 SSLFVTGGSFRAAL
+491 SSLSVTGGTFNTAL

-537 CDGENGSYDI
+537 CDGEDGSFSI
-547 VRADSIVEAQIGD
+547 VRADSIVEAQVGE

-568 AIAAAKDGDTV
+568 AIAAAKDGDTI
-579 VLLRSVSADGEGIVV
+579 VLLRSVGVDGEGIVV

-616 AVVSAAGGSA
+616 AVMSAAGGST
-626 VTVLGNGGTVTGSDS
+626 VTVLGNGGKIIGSDS
-641 PALATTGGSLVVSGG
+641 PALATTGGSLVVNGG
-656 SYRGNTTGCINA
+656 SYRGSAAGCINA
-668 QQGAITVYGGTFG
+668 QQGAITVYGGSFG
-681 CEYAEGPGV
+681 CEYAEGSGS
-690 WYVLAGDA
+690 WNVLAGDA

-713 AESQLASGC
+713 GESQLASGC

-771 NFGDKSWEWRAG
+771 NFGDKSTEWRVG
-783 FKITVPE
+783 FKVSVPE
-790 GSHNPSY
+790 GAHNPSY

-862 TVIVKDTVTYAD
+862 TVIVKDTVTYAN
-874 HECEWDE
+874 HECEWDDL
-881 GVILEGD
+881 GILEGD
-888 EPTCT
+888 EPTCANP
-893 QTGVRTFECAK
+893 GARTFECRH
-904 CHVTRAEEVP
+904 CHATRTEEVP
-914 ALGHEYGDWYLA
+914 ALGCDWDEWEH
-926 YEATC
+926 YEPTC
-931 TTPEIEERVCERE
+931 TTGGGRE
-944 SGCDG
+944 HFCQREDCDG
-949 TWENGDGLEQ
+949 EGWEWED
-959 RETAPALGHQ
+959 TTPALGHQ
-969 WGDWAILEGFEPTC
+969 WTDWKVWEGFEPTC
-983 VDDGIE
+983 EDKGIE
-989 YRECAR
+989 YRECGR

-1005 EYGMGHGYEERVIP
+1005 EYGVGHGYEEREVP
-1019 ALGHSWTTTV
+1019 ALGHQYGAWTV

-1039 EETSVCATC
+1039 EQSHACATC
-1048 GETVT
+1048 GKVETET
-1053 TVIPATGHSAVAV
+1053 IPATGHHEVA
-1066 ADKPATCTET
+1066 AGDKPATCTES

-1089 AVNEGTVLPM
+1089 VVNEGTVLPM

-1104 GVGAVIRAA
+1104 GAGAVIRAA
-1113 TCTTEGLMAFSCQ
+1113 TCTTEGLMTFSCQ

-1147 PAVAATCTTA
+1147 PAVAATCTAT

-1220 PNAHSWGAWTVV
+1220 PDAHSWGAWTVV

-1252 HVETRAIAA
+1252 HVETRVIAA
-1261 LQQPQNGGNANG
+1261 LQETQNGGNANG
-1273 ATTGGNAASGAT
+1273 GTTGGNAASGVT
-1285 GGNGAAGGAT
+1285 GGNGAAGN
-1295 GGVEAAMT
+1295 VT
-1303 GGTGNVAGAQG
+1303 GGTTGGTEAAVTGGAGNVADTQG

-1328 PDETTIADDANPLAA
+1328 PDQTTIADDANPLAA
-1343 GNARVQQEGVDWAPV
+1343 GNARVQQEGIDWVPV

>member
-58 EEAPTSVIDG
+58 EEAPTSAIDG

-145 TATGLHAMLSADE
+145 TATGLHAMLGADE

-212 VIIARDLALTEGI
+212 VTIAKDLAPTEGI

-341 AGSGSTF
+341 AGSGSRF

-443 INVSGSAIHVDSR
+443 IHVSGSAIHVDSR

-481 EVSGGGSSQI
+481 EVSGGSSQI
-491 SSLFVTGGSFRAAL
+491 SSLSVTGGSFHAAL

-579 VLLRSVSADGEGIVV
+579 VLLRSVSVDGEGIVV

-874 HECEWDE
+874 HADHVWDE
-881 GVILEGD
+881 GVITVEPTCANPGARVFTCAVGGETRTEEIPALGCDWDEWVYYDATCTTGGGREHFCKRAEACDGEGWEWED
-888 EPTCT
+888 TTPALGHDWSDWELAIEPTCT
-893 QTGVRTFECAK
+893 EAGVECRW
-904 CHVTRAEEVP
+904 CNR
-914 ALGHEYGDWYLA
+914 DD
-926 YEATC
+926 
-931 TTPEIEERVCERE
+931 
-944 SGCDG
+944 CDG
-949 TWENGDGLEQ
+949 TWENGDGWDE
-959 RETAPALGHQ
+959 RE
-969 WGDWAILEGFEPTC
+969 
-983 VDDGIE
+983 V
-989 YRECAR
+989 
-995 PGCQLTEEED
+995 
-1005 EYGMGHGYEERVIP
+1005 P
-1019 ALGHSWTTTV
+1019 ALGHSWNTTV

-1089 AVNEGTVLPM
+1089 VVNEGTVLPM

-1210 VAGEQEIAID
+1210 VAGEQEIAIN

-1285 GGNGAAGGAT
+1285 GGSGAAGGAT
-1295 GGVEAAMT
+1295 GGVEAAVT

>member
-145 TATGLHAMLSADE
+145 TVTGLHAMLGADE
-158 LEQPEVARMWTEIE
+158 LEHPEVARMWTEIE

-212 VIIARDLALTEGI
+212 VTIAKDLALTEGI

-282 TESVTVIGHG
+282 TESVTIIGHG

-491 SSLFVTGGSFRAAL
+491 SSLSVIGGSFRAAL

-579 VLLRSVSADGEGIVV
+579 VLLRSVSVDGEGIVV

-874 HECEWDE
+874 HADHVWDE
-881 GVILEGD
+881 GVITVEPTCANPGARVFTCAVGGETRTEEIPALGCDWDEWEYY

-893 QTGVRTFECAK
+893 TG
-904 CHVTRAEEVP
+904 
-914 ALGHEYGDWYLA
+914 GG
-926 YEATC
+926 
-931 TTPEIEERVCERE
+931 RE
-944 SGCDG
+944 HFCQREDCDG
-949 TWENGDGLEQ
+949 EGWEWED
-959 RETAPALGHQ
+959 TTPALGHQ
-969 WGDWAILEGFEPTC
+969 WTDWKVWEGFEPTC
-983 VDDGIE
+983 EDKGIE
-989 YRECAR
+989 YRECGR

-1005 EYGMGHGYEERVIP
+1005 EYGVGHGYEEREVP
-1019 ALGHSWTTTV
+1019 ALGHQYGAWTV

-1039 EETSVCATC
+1039 EQSHACATC
-1048 GETVT
+1048 GKVETET
-1053 TVIPATGHSAVAV
+1053 IPATGHHEVA
-1066 ADKPATCTET
+1066 AGDKPATCTES

-1089 AVNEGTVLPM
+1089 VVNEGTVLPM

-1104 GVGAVIRAA
+1104 GAGAVIRAA
-1113 TCTTEGLMAFSCQ
+1113 TCTTEGLMTFSCQ
-1126 DCGVQVSTETIP
+1126 DCGVQVSTE
-1138 ALGHAVAID
+1138 
-1147 PAVAATCTTA
+1147 
-1157 GLTEGSHC
+1157 
-1165 TACNEVLT
+1165 
-1173 AQQTIPALGH
+1173 TIPALGH

-1220 PNAHSWGAWTVV
+1220 PDAHSWGAWTVV

-1252 HVETRAIAA
+1252 HVETRVIAA
-1261 LQQPQNGGNANG
+1261 LQETQNGGNANG
-1273 ATTGGNAASGAT
+1273 GTTGGNAASGVT
-1285 GGNGAAGGAT
+1285 GGNGAAGN
-1295 GGVEAAMT
+1295 VT
-1303 GGTGNVAGAQG
+1303 GGTTGGTEAAVTGGAGNVADTQG

-1328 PDETTIADDANPLAA
+1328 PDQTTIADDANPLAA
-1343 GNARVQQEGVDWAPV
+1343 GNARVQQEGIDWVPV

>member
-145 TATGLHAMLSADE
+145 TVTGLHAMLGADE
-158 LEQPEVARMWTEIE
+158 LEHPEVARMWTEIE

-212 VIIARDLALTEGI
+212 VTIAKDLALTEGI

-282 TESVTVIGHG
+282 TESVTIIGHG

-491 SSLFVTGGSFRAAL
+491 SSLSVIGGSFRAAL

-579 VLLRSVSADGEGIVV
+579 VLLRSVSVDGEGIVV

-874 HECEWDE
+874 HADHVWDE
-881 GVILEGD
+881 GVITVEPTCANPGARVFTCAVGGETRTEEIPALGCDWDEWEYY

-893 QTGVRTFECAK
+893 TG
-904 CHVTRAEEVP
+904 
-914 ALGHEYGDWYLA
+914 GG
-926 YEATC
+926 
-931 TTPEIEERVCERE
+931 RE
-944 SGCDG
+944 HFCQREDCDG
-949 TWENGDGLEQ
+949 EGWEWED
-959 RETAPALGHQ
+959 TTPALGHQ
-969 WGDWAILEGFEPTC
+969 WTDWKVWEGFEPTC
-983 VDDGIE
+983 EDKGIE
-989 YRECAR
+989 YRECGR

-1005 EYGMGHGYEERVIP
+1005 EYGVGHGYEEREVP
-1019 ALGHSWTTTV
+1019 ALGHQYGAWTV

-1039 EETSVCATC
+1039 EQSHACAACGKVET
-1048 GETVT
+1048 ET
-1053 TVIPATGHSAVAV
+1053 IPATGHHEVA
-1066 ADKPATCTET
+1066 AGDKPATCTES

-1089 AVNEGTVLPM
+1089 VVNEGTVLPM

-1104 GVGAVIRAA
+1104 GAGAVIRAA
-1113 TCTTEGLMAFSCQ
+1113 TCTTEGLMTFSCQ

-1147 PAVAATCTTA
+1147 PAVAATCTAT

-1220 PNAHSWGAWTVV
+1220 PDAHSWGAWTVV

-1252 HVETRAIAA
+1252 HVETRVIAA
-1261 LQQPQNGGNANG
+1261 LQETQNGGNANG
-1273 ATTGGNAASGAT
+1273 GTTGGNAASGVT
-1285 GGNGAAGGAT
+1285 GGNGAAGN
-1295 GGVEAAMT
+1295 VT
-1303 GGTGNVAGAQG
+1303 GGTTGGTEAAVTGGAGNVADTQG

-1328 PDETTIADDANPLAA
+1328 PDQTTIADDANPLAA
-1343 GNARVQQEGVDWAPV
+1343 GNARVQQEGIDWVPV

>member
-58 EEAPTSVIDG
+58 EEAPTSAIDG
-68 EDEDIASTDETADPV
+68 EDEDVAPTDETAGPV

-89 AEDAA
+89 AEDAV

-145 TATGLHAMLSADE
+145 TATGLHAMLGADE

-172 GLRATLSELAAEV
+172 GLRATLSELVAEV

-212 VIIARDLALTEGI
+212 VTIAKDLALTEGI

-268 DTYAVTVGASGSLS
+268 DTYAVTVGASGSLT
-282 TESVTVIGHG
+282 TESVTIIGHG

-348 NMNGGDISAAG
+348 NMNGGDISASG

-367 AANGGTTINISG
+367 AANGGTAINISG

-443 INVSGSAIHVDSR
+443 IHVSGSAIHVDSR

-481 EVSGGGSSQI
+481 EVSGGGSQI
-491 SSLFVTGGSFRAAL
+491 SSLSVTGGSFRAAL

-547 VRADSIVEAQIGD
+547 VRADSIVEAQIGE

-579 VLLRSVSADGEGIVV
+579 VLLRSVSVDGEGIVV

-626 VTVLGNGGTVTGSDS
+626 VTVLGNGGTVTGPDS

-874 HECEWDE
+874 HADHVWDE
-881 GVILEGD
+881 GVITVEPTCANPGARVFTCAVGGETRTEEIPALGCDWDEWVYYDATCTTGGGREHFCKRAEACDGEGWEWED
-888 EPTCT
+888 TTPALGHDWSDWGLAIEPTCT
-893 QTGVRTFECAK
+893 EAGVECRW
-904 CHVTRAEEVP
+904 CNR
-914 ALGHEYGDWYLA
+914 DD
-926 YEATC
+926 
-931 TTPEIEERVCERE
+931 
-944 SGCDG
+944 CDG
-949 TWENGDGLEQ
+949 TWENGDGWDE
-959 RETAPALGHQ
+959 RE
-969 WGDWAILEGFEPTC
+969 
-983 VDDGIE
+983 V
-989 YRECAR
+989 
-995 PGCQLTEEED
+995 
-1005 EYGMGHGYEERVIP
+1005 P
-1019 ALGHSWTTTV
+1019 ALGHSWNTTV

-1089 AVNEGTVLPM
+1089 VVNEGTVLPM

-1203 HHCTRCN
+1203 HHCTRCD

-1220 PNAHSWGAWTVV
+1220 PNAHSWGAWTVI

-1295 GGVEAAMT
+1295 GSVEAAVT
-1303 GGTGNVAGAQG
+1303 GGTGNVAGTQG
-1314 AGEAIEGDETPLAA
+1314 TGEAIEGDETPLAA

>member
-58 EEAPTSVIDG
+58 EEAPTSAIDG
-68 EDEDIASTDETADPV
+68 EDEDVASTDETADPV

-105 DDGKQEAAPSQEL
+105 DDGEQEAAPSQEL

-145 TATGLHAMLSADE
+145 TATGLHAMLGADE

-212 VIIARDLALTEGI
+212 VIIAKDLALAEGI

-491 SSLFVTGGSFRAAL
+491 SSLSVTGGSFRAAL

-579 VLLRSVSADGEGIVV
+579 VLLRSVSVDGEGIVV

-874 HECEWDE
+874 HADHVWDE
-881 GVILEGD
+881 GVITVEPTCANPGARVFTCAVGGETRTEEIPALGCDWDEWVYYDATCTTGGGREHFCKRAEACDGEGWEWED
-888 EPTCT
+888 TTPALGHDWSDWELAIEPTCT
-893 QTGVRTFECAK
+893 EAGVECRW
-904 CHVTRAEEVP
+904 CNR
-914 ALGHEYGDWYLA
+914 DD
-926 YEATC
+926 
-931 TTPEIEERVCERE
+931 
-944 SGCDG
+944 CDG
-949 TWENGDGLEQ
+949 TWENGDGWDE
-959 RETAPALGHQ
+959 RE
-969 WGDWAILEGFEPTC
+969 
-983 VDDGIE
+983 V
-989 YRECAR
+989 
-995 PGCQLTEEED
+995 
-1005 EYGMGHGYEERVIP
+1005 P
-1019 ALGHSWTTTV
+1019 ALGHSWNTTV

-1089 AVNEGTVLPM
+1089 VVNEGTVLPM

-1126 DCGVQVSTETIP
+1126 DCGVQVSTETIL

-1203 HHCTRCN
+1203 HHCTRCD

-1220 PNAHSWGAWTVV
+1220 PNAHSWGAWTVI

-1252 HVETRAIAA
+1252 HVETRVIAA

-1295 GGVEAAMT
+1295 GGVEAAVT
-1303 GGTGNVAGAQG
+1303 DGTGNVAGTQG
-1314 AGEAIEGDETPLAA
+1314 AGEAIEGDETLLAA

-1343 GNARVQQEGVDWAPV
+1343 GNARVQQEDVDWAPV

>member
-568 AIAAAKDGDTV
+568 AIAVAKDGDTV

-656 SYRGNTTGCINA
+656 SYRGNTIGCINA

-1147 PAVAATCTTA
+1147 PAVAATCTTT

-1183 DWDEGEVTKAATC
+1183 DWDEGEVTKAATR

>member
-58 EEAPTSVIDG
+58 EEAPTSAIDG

-137 DALAKALE
+137 DTLAKALE

-443 INVSGSAIHVDSR
+443 IHVSGSAIHVDSR

-481 EVSGGGSSQI
+481 EVSGGSSQI

-874 HECEWDE
+874 HADHVWDE
-881 GVILEGD
+881 GIITVEPTCANPGTRVFTCAVGGETRTEETPALGCDWDEWVYYDATCTTDGGREHFCQRAEACDGEGWEWED
-888 EPTCT
+888 TTPALGHDWSDWELAIEPTCT
-893 QTGVRTFECAK
+893 EAGVECRW
-904 CHVTRAEEVP
+904 CNR
-914 ALGHEYGDWYLA
+914 DD
-926 YEATC
+926 
-931 TTPEIEERVCERE
+931 
-944 SGCDG
+944 CDG
-949 TWENGDGLEQ
+949 TWENGDGWDE
-959 RETAPALGHQ
+959 RE
-969 WGDWAILEGFEPTC
+969 
-983 VDDGIE
+983 V
-989 YRECAR
+989 
-995 PGCQLTEEED
+995 
-1005 EYGMGHGYEERVIP
+1005 P
-1019 ALGHSWTTTV
+1019 ALGHSWNTTV

-1066 ADKPATCTET
+1066 ADKAATCTET

-1089 AVNEGTVLPM
+1089 VVNEGTVLPM

-1147 PAVAATCTTA
+1147 PAVAATCTTT

-1203 HHCTRCN
+1203 HHCTRCD

-1285 GGNGAAGGAT
+1285 GGNGAASGAT

-1303 GGTGNVAGAQG
+1303 GGTGNVAGTQG

>member
-185 TDPAATVNGTGYE
+185 TDPAAIVNGTGYE

-212 VIIARDLALTEGI
+212 VIIAKDLALTEGI

-874 HECEWDE
+874 HADHVWDE
-881 GVILEGD
+881 GIITVEPTCANPGTRVFTCAVGGETRTEEIPALGCDWDEWVYYDATCTTGGGREHFCQRAEACDGEGWEWED
-888 EPTCT
+888 TTPALGHDWSDWELAIEPTCT
-893 QTGVRTFECAK
+893 EAGVECRW
-904 CHVTRAEEVP
+904 CNR
-914 ALGHEYGDWYLA
+914 DD
-926 YEATC
+926 
-931 TTPEIEERVCERE
+931 
-944 SGCDG
+944 CDG
-949 TWENGDGLEQ
+949 TWENGDGWDE
-959 RETAPALGHQ
+959 RE
-969 WGDWAILEGFEPTC
+969 
-983 VDDGIE
+983 V
-989 YRECAR
+989 
-995 PGCQLTEEED
+995 
-1005 EYGMGHGYEERVIP
+1005 P
-1019 ALGHSWTTTV
+1019 ALGHSWNTTV

-1089 AVNEGTVLPM
+1089 VVNEGAVFPM

-1147 PAVAATCTTA
+1147 PAVAATCTTT

-1203 HHCTRCN
+1203 HHCTRCD

-1303 GGTGNVAGAQG
+1303 GGTGNVAGTQG

>member
-58 EEAPTSVIDG
+58 EEAPTSVIDD

-83 TEPETP
+83 TEPETA
-89 AEDAA
+89 AEDAV
-94 GDTDDGEDVAK
+94 GDTDDGEGAAK
-105 DDGKQEAAPSQEL
+105 DDGEQEAAPSQEL
-118 KAFTSTYE
+118 KAFTNTYE

-145 TATGLHAMLSADE
+145 TATGLHAMLGVDE

-172 GLRATLSELAAEV
+172 GLRATLSELVAEV
-185 TDPAATVNGTGYE
+185 TDPAATVNGIGYE

-212 VIIARDLALTEGI
+212 VTIAKDLALTEGI

-282 TESVTVIGHG
+282 TESVTIIGHG
-292 ASGVLVNGGSYV
+292 ASGVLVNGGSYA

-348 NMNGGDISAAG
+348 NMNGGDISASG

-367 AANGGTTINISG
+367 AANGGTAINISG

-443 INVSGSAIHVDSR
+443 IHVSGSAIHVDSR

-461 GMNISIS
+461 GMNINIS

-481 EVSGGGSSQI
+481 EVSGGSSQI
-491 SSLFVTGGSFRAAL
+491 SSLSVTGGSFRATL
-505 GSIRLAPGANASV
+505 GSIRLAPGANASI

-579 VLLRSVSADGEGIVV
+579 VLLRSVSVDGEGIVV

-874 HECEWDE
+874 HADHVWDE
-881 GVILEGD
+881 GVITVEPTCANPGARVFTCAVGGETRTEEIPALGCDWDEWVYYDATCTTGGGREHFCKRAEACDGEGWEWED
-888 EPTCT
+888 TTPALGHDWSDWELAIEPTCT
-893 QTGVRTFECAK
+893 EAGVECRW
-904 CHVTRAEEVP
+904 CNR
-914 ALGHEYGDWYLA
+914 DD
-926 YEATC
+926 
-931 TTPEIEERVCERE
+931 
-944 SGCDG
+944 CDG
-949 TWENGDGLEQ
+949 TWENGDGWDE
-959 RETAPALGHQ
+959 RE
-969 WGDWAILEGFEPTC
+969 
-983 VDDGIE
+983 V
-989 YRECAR
+989 
-995 PGCQLTEEED
+995 
-1005 EYGMGHGYEERVIP
+1005 P
-1019 ALGHSWTTTV
+1019 ALGHSWNTTV

-1089 AVNEGTVLPM
+1089 VVNEGTVLPM

-1203 HHCTRCN
+1203 HHCTRCD

-1220 PNAHSWGAWTVV
+1220 PNAHSWGAWTVI

-1295 GGVEAAMT
+1295 GSVEAAVT
-1303 GGTGNVAGAQG
+1303 GGTGNVAGTQG

-1343 GNARVQQEGVDWAPV
+1343 GNARVQQEGVDWVPV

>member
-58 EEAPTSVIDG
+58 EEAPTSAIDG
-68 EDEDIASTDETADPV
+68 EDEDVASTDETADPV
-83 TEPETP
+83 TEPETA
-89 AEDAA
+89 AEDAV
-94 GDTDDGEDVAK
+94 GDTDDGEGAAK
-105 DDGKQEAAPSQEL
+105 DDGEQEAAPSQEL
-118 KAFTSTYE
+118 KAFTNTYE

-145 TATGLHAMLSADE
+145 TATGLHAMLGADE

-212 VIIARDLALTEGI
+212 VTIAKDLALTEGI

-249 VTGASA
+249 VTGDSA

-282 TESVTVIGHG
+282 TESVTIIGHG

-367 AANGGTTINISG
+367 VANGGTTINISG

-491 SSLFVTGGSFRAAL
+491 SSLSVTGGSFRAAL

-579 VLLRSVSADGEGIVV
+579 VLLRSVSVDGEGIVV

-783 FKITVPE
+783 FKIAVPE

-874 HECEWDE
+874 HADHVWDE
-881 GVILEGD
+881 GVITVEPTCANPGARVFTCAVGGETRTEEIPALGCDWDEWEYYDATCTTGGGREHFCKRAEACDGEGWEWED
-888 EPTCT
+888 TTPALGHLWSDWELAVEPTCT
-893 QTGVRTFECAK
+893 EAGVECRW
-904 CHVTRAEEVP
+904 CNRGDDCDGTWEIGDGWDEREVP
-914 ALGHEYGDWYLA
+914 ALGH
-926 YEATC
+926 
-931 TTPEIEERVCERE
+931 
-944 SGCDG
+944 
-949 TWENGDGLEQ
+949 
-959 RETAPALGHQ
+959 
-969 WGDWAILEGFEPTC
+969 
-983 VDDGIE
+983 
-989 YRECAR
+989 
-995 PGCQLTEEED
+995 
-1005 EYGMGHGYEERVIP
+1005 
-1019 ALGHSWTTTV
+1019 SWNTTV

-1039 EETSVCATC
+1039 EQTSVCATC
-1048 GETVT
+1048 DETVT

-1089 AVNEGTVLPM
+1089 VVNEGTVLPM

-1147 PAVAATCTTA
+1147 PAVAATCTTT

-1183 DWDEGEVTKAATC
+1183 DWDEGEVTRAATC

-1220 PNAHSWGAWTVV
+1220 PNAHSWGAWTVI

-1273 ATTGGNAASGAT
+1273 GTTGGNAASGVT

-1295 GGVEAAMT
+1295 GGVEAAVT
-1303 GGTGNVAGAQG
+1303 GGTGNAAGTQG
-1314 AGEAIEGDETPLAA
+1314 AGEGDETPLAA

>member
-58 EEAPTSVIDG
+58 EEAPTSAIDG
-68 EDEDIASTDETADPV
+68 EDEDVASTDETADPV
-83 TEPETP
+83 TEPETA
-89 AEDAA
+89 AEDAV
-94 GDTDDGEDVAK
+94 GDTDDGEGAAK
-105 DDGKQEAAPSQEL
+105 DDGEQEAAPSQEL
-118 KAFTSTYE
+118 KAFTNTYE
-126 EAVAAAAAKDK
+126 EAVAAALAKDK

-145 TATGLHAMLSADE
+145 TATGLHAMLGADE

-212 VIIARDLALTEGI
+212 VIIAKDLALTEGI

-348 NMNGGDISAAG
+348 NMNGGDISASG

-367 AANGGTTINISG
+367 AANGGTAINISG

-443 INVSGSAIHVDSR
+443 IHVSGSAIHVDSR

-481 EVSGGGSSQI
+481 EVSGGGSQI
-491 SSLFVTGGSFRAAL
+491 SSLSVTGGSFRAAL

-579 VLLRSVSADGEGIVV
+579 VLLRSVSVDGEGIVV

-641 PALATTGGSLVVSGG
+641 PALVTTGGSLVVSGG

-783 FKITVPE
+783 FKIAVPE

-874 HECEWDE
+874 HADHVWDE
-881 GVILEGD
+881 GVITVEPTCANPGTRVFTCAVGGETRTEEIPALGCDWDEWVYYDATCTTGGGREHFCQREDCDGEGYEWED
-888 EPTCT
+888 TTPALGHDWSDWELAIEPTCT
-893 QTGVRTFECAK
+893 EAGVECRW
-904 CHVTRAEEVP
+904 CNR
-914 ALGHEYGDWYLA
+914 DD
-926 YEATC
+926 
-931 TTPEIEERVCERE
+931 
-944 SGCDG
+944 CDG
-949 TWENGDGLEQ
+949 TWENGDGWDE
-959 RETAPALGHQ
+959 RE
-969 WGDWAILEGFEPTC
+969 
-983 VDDGIE
+983 V
-989 YRECAR
+989 
-995 PGCQLTEEED
+995 
-1005 EYGMGHGYEERVIP
+1005 P
-1019 ALGHSWTTTV
+1019 ALGHSWNTTV
-1029 TKAATCTEDG
+1029 TKAATCTEGG

-1089 AVNEGTVLPM
+1089 VVNEGTVLPM

-1113 TCTTEGLMAFSCQ
+1113 TCTTEGIMAFSCQ
-1126 DCGVQVSTETIP
+1126 DCGVQVSTEAIP

-1183 DWDEGEVTKAATC
+1183 DWDEGEVTRAATC

-1273 ATTGGNAASGAT
+1273 ATTGGNAVSGVT
-1285 GGNGAAGGAT
+1285 GGSGAAGGAT
-1295 GGVEAAMT
+1295 GGVEAAVT
-1303 GGTGNVAGAQG
+1303 GGTGNVAGTQG